1 MTILILAKVAFIE
14 ENIGQ
19 LQKFMEND
27 GDDNQVEEK
36 DKEGE
41 EERRVL
47 LEKNRRLYELS
58 KRDGGEFSTSAI
70 IQGINYAD
78 LLHSHSIVKS
88 SRLIQKLYSDAKRI
102 FGPEHSVTKKAEA
115 KMETIT
121 HLGCSILEPIHGLMK
136 FDCTSL

>member
-1 MTILILAKVAFIE
+1 
-14 ENIGQ
+14 
-19 LQKFMEND
+19 MEND

-88 SRLIQKLYSDAKRI
+88 SRLIPKYPVHYPVAVRTYVCMPDTTWFSHVQSRMVQA
-102 FGPEHSVTKKAEA
+102 F
-115 KMETIT
+115 
-121 HLGCSILEPIHGLMK
+121 
-136 FDCTSL
+136 